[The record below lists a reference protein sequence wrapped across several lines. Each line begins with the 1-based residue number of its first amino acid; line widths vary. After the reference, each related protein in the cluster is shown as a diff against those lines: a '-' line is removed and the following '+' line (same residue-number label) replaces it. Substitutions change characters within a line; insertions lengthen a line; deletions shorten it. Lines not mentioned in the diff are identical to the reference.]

1 MDRIDKNR
9 CKPISEKIEVKDR
22 ESALRT
28 ARLVIGDA
36 FPEIEKLAKK
46 LADTSDLL
54 EGVGEFDSREYRI
67 VFSMRWMLNNAQRR
81 AYRLLYK

>member
-9 CKPISEKIEVKDR
+9 CKPISEKIEAKDR
-22 ESALRT
+22 ELALRT
-28 ARLVIGDA
+28 ARLVIRDV
-36 FPEIEKLAKK
+36 FPKIEKLAKK

-54 EGVGEFDSREYRI
+54 EGVGEFCSREYRI

-81 AYRLLYK
+81 AYRFLYK